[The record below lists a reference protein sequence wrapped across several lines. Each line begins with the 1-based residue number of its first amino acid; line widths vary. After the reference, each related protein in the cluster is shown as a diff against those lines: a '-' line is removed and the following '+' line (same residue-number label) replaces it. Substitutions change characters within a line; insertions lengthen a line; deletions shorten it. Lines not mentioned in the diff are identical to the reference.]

1 MNETAALGSGT
12 AVRCR
17 TRRRAGGAVPSQLA
31 RGKPDL
37 QMRCA
42 LGVSSIL
49 LVAVLDEIGL
59 DQVSVSFCEDFAQV

>member
-1 MNETAALGSGT
+1 MDTDVKAKLPRRVHECEGVPLAQHEAAWL
-12 AVRCR
+12 
-17 TRRRAGGAVPSQLA
+17 GAVPSQLA

-49 LVAVLDEIGL
+49 LVAVLDEISL
-59 DQVSVSFCEDFAQV
+59 D